1 MGRRR
6 FIVILVLSYSD
17 IAYIMPSMSFLSLSF
32 SHLSSTGA
40 FVGSF
45 LPIRMATSTRSLK
58 TSHSNKIASF
68 QLLDLFAFYHGCAP
82 KV

>member
-68 QLLDLFAFYHGCAP
+68 RYLEFFVFCHGCPP